1 MEVTK
6 KNSYEIFRMEKKE
19 NSYSKIIEI
28 QKKRQLQK
36 NYFFVGYNIFK
47 NSNKNIENFEKFLIK
62 TKNNEFKNCVVK
74 LHPEKKITK
83 NM

>member
-1 MEVTK
+1 
-6 KNSYEIFRMEKKE
+6 MEKK
-19 NSYSKIIEI
+19 KIAIV
-28 QKKRQLQK
+28 KSLRFKRRDNFKK